1 MESIEL
7 IKKEVIKAVEENR
20 KEEVERFIKEGVNID
35 FKDRFGTPLLHFA
48 PNDGGTDVVK
58 LLVENGVDIN
68 AYDSYGTTKLMQV
81 CASGNVELVE
91 YLLKHGADPTL
102 QDEDGDYASDY
113 ASNVL
118 YAKNLKLKEKPVVI
132 CKKLLDLL
140 WNYSPEAK
148 GMSIS
153 RLIKELQEVQ
163 KSQPDAVVR
172 IPPLGLPVM
181 FAIPEKDGVCLNA
194 RDGIKVS
201 NMLCEYY
208 KRAAAKQQDELD
220 FFTEMLDMGF
230 TVGDF
235 YYALPE
241 EEFQHARD
249 FMEEHGLI

>member
-1 MESIEL
+1 MEDR
-7 IKKEVIKAVEENR
+7 KEFIKAVEGNK

-48 PNDGGTDVVK
+48 PNDGDAAVIK

-68 AYDSYGTTKLMQV
+68 ACDAYGTTKLMQV
-81 CASGNVELVE
+81 CASGNLELAE

-102 QDEDGDYASDY
+102 QDEDGDSAREYAE
-113 ASNVL
+113 NVL
-118 YAKNLKLKEKPVVI
+118 YAKNLTLKEKPVMI
-132 CKKLLDLL
+132 CKKIRDLL
-140 WNYSPEAK
+140 WKYTPEAK

-163 KSQPDAVVR
+163 KSQPDAIVR
-172 IPPLGLPVM
+172 IGPLGSPVM
-181 FAIPEKDGVCLNA
+181 FVIPEKDGINLDD

-208 KRAAAKQQDELD
+208 KRAAAEQQDELD
-220 FFTEMLDMGF
+220 FFTEMLDRGF
-230 TVGDF
+230 TVSDF

-241 EEFQHARD
+241 EEFQHARN

>member
-1 MESIEL
+1 MEERREL
-7 IKKEVIKAVEENR
+7 IDAVEGNK
-20 KEEVERFIKEGVNID
+20 KEEVERFIKEGVNPD
-35 FKDRFGTPLLHFA
+35 FKDRCGTPLLHFA
-48 PNDGGTDVVK
+48 PNDGDADVVK
-58 LLVENGVDIN
+58 LLVESGVDIN
-68 AYDSYGTTKLMQV
+68 AYDGYKTTKLMQV
-81 CASGNVELVE
+81 CASGNLKLAE

-132 CKKLLDLL
+132 CQKLRDLL

-172 IPPLGLPVM
+172 IAPISSPVM
-181 FAIPEKDGVCLNA
+181 FVSPEKDGVSLDA
-194 RDGIKVS
+194 RVGS
-201 NMLCEYY
+201 NIPHVLCDLYE
-208 KRAAAKQQDELD
+208 RATTKQQDELD
-220 FFTEMLDMGF
+220 FFTEMLDRGF
-230 TVGDF
+230 TISDF
-235 YYALPE
+235 YYALSE

-249 FMEEHGLI
+249 FMAEHGLI

>member
-1 MESIEL
+1 MEDR
-7 IKKEVIKAVEENR
+7 KEFIKAVEGNK

-35 FKDRFGTPLLHFA
+35 FKDRCGTPLLHFA
-48 PNDGGTDVVK
+48 TNDKDAAVVK

-68 AYDSYGTTKLMQV
+68 ACDAYGTTKLMQV
-81 CASGNVELVE
+81 CASGNLELAE

-102 QDEDGDYASDY
+102 QDEDGDSAREYAE
-113 ASNVL
+113 NVL
-118 YAKNLKLKEKPVVI
+118 YAKNLTLKEKPVMI
-132 CKKLLDLL
+132 CKKIRDLL
-140 WNYSPEAK
+140 WKYTPEAK

-163 KSQPDAVVR
+163 KSQPDAIVR
-172 IPPLGLPVM
+172 IGPLGSPVM
-181 FAIPEKDGVCLNA
+181 FVIPEKDGINLDD

-208 KRAAAKQQDELD
+208 KRAAAEQQDELN
-220 FFTEMLDMGF
+220 FFTEMLDRGF
-230 TVGDF
+230 TVSDF

-241 EEFQHARD
+241 EEFQHARN